1 MQPSHA
7 LMIGTTGDRGRSSR
21 AQERPP
27 WDTLGG
33 DNILHHGKQ
42 SHSIA
47 LAHTAFSNIPFELIF
62 WIFKK
67 LIIFLSEF
75 ISYKKTALLG
85 C

>member
-33 DNILHHGKQ
+33 DNIVHQGKQ
-42 SHSIA
+42 SQSDSPGRYG
-47 LAHTAFSNIPFELIF
+47 FF
-62 WIFKK
+62 
-67 LIIFLSEF
+67 
-75 ISYKKTALLG
+75 
-85 C
+85 